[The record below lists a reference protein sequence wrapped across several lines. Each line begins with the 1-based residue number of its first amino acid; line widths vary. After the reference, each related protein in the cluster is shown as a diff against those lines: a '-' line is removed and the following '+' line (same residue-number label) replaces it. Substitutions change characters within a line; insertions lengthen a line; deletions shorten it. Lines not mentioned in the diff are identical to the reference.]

1 MPSAH
6 LLGVPIS
13 DFLSINITLAPPKA
27 ACLAAAEPAGPAP
40 ITKTSVSII
49 IIIKTNKFF

>member
-1 MPSAH
+1 MIGDEIVGWH
-6 LLGVPIS
+6 
-13 DFLSINITLAPPKA
+13 DFLSIKITLAPPKA

-49 IIIKTNKFF
+49 ISSK